1 MRRLMAIAAVVA
13 AMSGVHVAS
22 LPAAAPA
29 GLTVPPPGYVYTAT
43 AECPFPG
50 EVYQACEDQMQRF
63 AAALQA
69 AKAEGKLL
77 LVVLGADW
85 CPWCRALDKLLP
97 TDQVLARKDEQFDY
111 AGRYAM
117 VNIAVSAVAKGKRI
131 TVPSGEAVAALVMSR
146 AKGKRSGGIPDL
158 LIIDPRSGDAINRKT
173 DDLEDTWSN
182 KGGGHDAAKVR
193 DALREA
199 HAKLRPTG

>member
-1 MRRLMAIAAVVA
+1 MRSSGIAIVLAVAVWAAR
-13 AMSGVHVAS
+13 
-22 LPAAAPA
+22 LPAPSLAAD
-29 GLTVPPPGYVYTAT
+29 LVVPPPGYAYQA
-43 AECPFPG
+43 AADCPFPG
-50 EVYQACEDQMQRF
+50 VVYQACEDQMQRF

-111 AGRYAM
+111 AGRYGM
-117 VNIAVSAVAKGKRI
+117 VNIAVSALSKGKRI
-131 TVPSGEAVAALVMSR
+131 TVPSGEAVAAFVMSR
-146 AKGKRSGGIPDL
+146 AAGKRSGGIPDF
-158 LIIDPRSGDAINRKT
+158 LIIDPRSGEAVHRKT

-182 KGGGHDAAKVR
+182 KGGGHDPGKVR

-199 HAKLRPTG
+199 HAKLRPAG